1 MNPATNRHES
11 SPRGSDAGR
20 GGGRQRARPA
30 LRAPLDT
37 RETRPPGDA
46 SSSRG
51 RVILL
56 NKPCGV
62 LCQFT
67 ADASGKPTLADFV
80 RVPDV
85 YPAGRLDA
93 DSEGLVVL
101 TADGAL
107 QARITSPRRKLAK
120 VYWVEVEGVPTR
132 DQVERLAGGVRLADV
147 VTAPATVRAIP
158 EPPGLWPRTPPIR
171 LRKALPTSWLEITL
185 TEGRNRQVR
194 RMTAATGLPTL
205 RLIRHAVG
213 PWTTAGLAPGT
224 WREESVDRRVLSSR
238 RLR

>member
-1 MNPATNRHES
+1 MTRTATARHDIAPHRPGASVPA
-11 SPRGSDAGR
+11 
-20 GGGRQRARPA
+20 
-30 LRAPLDT
+30 
-37 RETRPPGDA
+37 A
-46 SSSRG
+46 SS
-51 RVILL
+51 VILL
-56 NKPCGV
+56 NKPYGV

-67 ADASGKPTLADFV
+67 PDGSGKPTLADFV

-132 DQVERLAGGVRLADV
+132 DQIERLAAGIRLGDV
-147 VTAPATVRAIP
+147 VTAPATVRSIP

-171 LRKALPTSWLEITL
+171 IRKSLPTSWLELAL

-224 WREESVDRRVLSSR
+224 WREESADRRVLSSR

>member
-1 MNPATNRHES
+1 MNPATAGQVS
-11 SPRGSDAGR
+11 SWHGSSAGR
-20 GGGRQRARPA
+20 GGARHSVQWASRVPAAGGGQRDR
-30 LRAPLDT
+30 R
-37 RETRPPGDA
+37 G
-46 SSSRG
+46 SSSARG

-56 NKPCGV
+56 NKPYGA

-80 RVPDV
+80 QVPGV

-107 QARITSPRRKLAK
+107 QARITSPASKLAK
-120 VYWVEVEGVPTR
+120 TYWVQVEGTAASR
-132 DQVERLAGGVRLADV
+132 QLEALATGVELSGA
-147 VTAPATVRAIP
+147 VTAPAGARAIP
-158 EPPGLWPRTPPIR
+158 EPDGLWPRRPAIR
-171 LRKALPTSWLEITL
+171 WRKAIPTSWLEITL

-194 RMTAATGLPTL
+194 RMTAAVGLPTL

-213 PWTTAGLAPGT
+213 PWTIDGIAPGT
-224 WREESVDRRVLSSR
+224 WREVCVGPRVL
-238 RLR
+238 

>member
-1 MNPATNRHES
+1 MNPATTLHGASRCVSN
-11 SPRGSDAGR
+11 AGR
-20 GGGRQRARPA
+20 DRARGGARRAPPATAGGGEQRA
-30 LRAPLDT
+30 
-37 RETRPPGDA
+37 PGDHQA
-46 SSSRG
+46 AGG

-56 NKPCGV
+56 NKPYGA

-107 QARITSPRRKLAK
+107 QARITSPSSKLAK
-120 VYWVEVEGVPTR
+120 TYWVQIEGTADPRQLGALAAGVEFSG
-132 DQVERLAGGVRLADV
+132 V
-147 VTAPATVRAIP
+147 VTAPAGARVIP
-158 EPPGLWPRTPPIR
+158 EPDGLWPRHPPIR
-171 LRKALPTSWLEITL
+171 WRKAIPTSWLEIIL

-194 RMTAATGLPTL
+194 RMTAAVGLPTL
-205 RLIRHAVG
+205 RLIRYAVG
-213 PWTTAGLAPGT
+213 PWTIEGIAPGT
-224 WREESVDRRVLSSR
+224 WREDFARPGVL
-238 RLR
+238 

>member
-1 MNPATNRHES
+1 MNPATTRHGASGRES
-11 SPRGSDAGR
+11 NAGR
-20 GGGRQRARPA
+20 DRARRSGRQAPPATARDGEQRVPRDHHA
-30 LRAPLDT
+30 A
-37 RETRPPGDA
+37 G
-46 SSSRG
+46 G

-56 NKPCGV
+56 NKPYGT

-101 TADGAL
+101 TADGTL
-107 QARITSPRRKLAK
+107 QARITSPSSKLAK
-120 VYWVEVEGVPTR
+120 TYWVQVEGTAAPR
-132 DQVERLAGGVRLADV
+132 QLAALAAGVNLSGI
-147 VTAPATVRAIP
+147 VTAPAGARVIP
-158 EPPGLWPRTPPIR
+158 EPDGLWPRDPPIR
-171 LRKALPTSWLEITL
+171 WRKAIPTSWLEIIL

-194 RMTAATGLPTL
+194 RMTAAVGLPTL

-213 PWTTAGLAPGT
+213 PWTIEGIAPGT
-224 WREESVDRRVLSSR
+224 WREDFARPRVL
-238 RLR
+238 